1 MLTFEDL
8 LQVRVVK
15 QGEESR
21 HSAIPVNFHR
31 VQIHGAS
38 EVV

>member
-1 MLTFEDL
+1 MLTFESL

-21 HSAIPVNFHR
+21 YIAIPVNFR
-31 VQIHGAS
+31 LVQIHGAS